1 MNRREFIFSS
11 AAGVLGVTMLSP
23 LQAISQAM
31 SSNASISEHMATVTP
46 KWLKRFDGAFSSALL
61 SRRRLRLLMDGAFAG
76 MSAPFWSN
84 RPIHSTARAYMSK
97 PGYVTV
103 LHHRYIV
110 VTGTMATCAANR
122 AMLWIDSHFDSS
134 ASDVPHAVLSVI
146 DVGSSSR
153 HMWLI
158 NNHMAAN
165 GTIDDVPH
173 NLRLCMSRCMLSR
186 RPLRSEGGLLQE
198 ITRLGR
204 HNVIGVTKPR
214 AYGIPLYR
222 CDTSVSG

>member
-1 MNRREFIFSS
+1 
-11 AAGVLGVTMLSP
+11 
-23 LQAISQAM
+23 
-31 SSNASISEHMATVTP
+31 
-46 KWLKRFDGAFSSALL
+46 
-61 SRRRLRLLMDGAFAG
+61 
-76 MSAPFWSN
+76 
-84 RPIHSTARAYMSK
+84 MSK

-122 AMLWIDSHFDSS
+122 AMLWIDSHFDPS

-173 NLRLCMSRCMLSR
+173 NLRLCMSRWMLSR